1 MGGQPRGRE
10 PIAGKPRALRAHGW
24 VMRGK
29 EGVVSAAWHPAGLL
43 ILYREALHRRGQS
56 DGMYTSVTLADLV
69 YLANMALW
77 LNILIE
83 AFCSCITNTTSG
95 PEKNIILKNTGMHCT
110 CLKVPQRTFK
120 VHFP

>member
-1 MGGQPRGRE
+1 MGGQPRARD

-24 VMRGK
+24 VMREE

-43 ILYREALHRRGQS
+43 ILYREAVHHRGQS
-56 DGMYTSVTLADLV
+56 DGTHTSVTLADFV

-95 PEKNIILKNTGMHCT
+95 PEKHN
-110 CLKVPQRTFK
+110 P
-120 VHFP
+120 